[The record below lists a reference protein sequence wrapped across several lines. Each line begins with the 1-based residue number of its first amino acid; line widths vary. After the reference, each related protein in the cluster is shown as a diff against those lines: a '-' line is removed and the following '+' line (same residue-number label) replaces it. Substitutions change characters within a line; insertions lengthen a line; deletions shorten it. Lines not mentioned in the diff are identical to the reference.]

1 MAADHAGGWILPLFH
16 SALPKALISY
26 HMHCYVNT
34 IAQQKSG
41 DRSEASA
48 TVASSITL

>member
-1 MAADHAGGWILPLFH
+1 MAADHAGGQVSPLFH
-16 SALPKALISY
+16 SALSKALISY
-26 HMHCYVNT
+26 HMHCCVNT

-41 DRSEASA
+41 DRSEAST